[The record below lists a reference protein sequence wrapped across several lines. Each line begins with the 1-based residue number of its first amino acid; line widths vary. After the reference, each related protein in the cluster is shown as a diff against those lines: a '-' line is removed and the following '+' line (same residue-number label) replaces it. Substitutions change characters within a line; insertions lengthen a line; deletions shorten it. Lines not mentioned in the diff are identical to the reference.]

1 VILIVDASVALKWF
15 VPEDLSEAADRL
27 LVGEDDLASPDFL
40 LLETAN
46 ALWKKRRL
54 GELSEAEAEAALT
67 DLASGTLA
75 LRPSAPLVPRALAMA
90 HELDHPVYDCLY
102 LALAETEDGTV
113 VTADRSFLKRVAGSR
128 WRDRITWVERT
139 P

>member
-1 VILIVDASVALKWF
+1 MILIVDASVALKWF

-27 LVGEDDLASPDFL
+27 LVGEDDLAGPDFL

-102 LALAETEDGTV
+102 LALAEAEDGTV

-128 WRDRITWVERT
+128 WRERITWIERT